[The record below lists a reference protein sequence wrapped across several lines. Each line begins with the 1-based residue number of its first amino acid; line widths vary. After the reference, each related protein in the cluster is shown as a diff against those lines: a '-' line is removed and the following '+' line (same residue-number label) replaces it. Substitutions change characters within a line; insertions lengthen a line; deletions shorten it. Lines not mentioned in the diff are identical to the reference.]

1 MIPISV
7 FRANFDELNINNLS
21 KRALLDSLKIFY
33 QDNEYEYINFLES
46 VGINYYEE
54 FNNIFELNNAIN
66 KEIKILNDIATKQN
80 LDKFDFRAV
89 NLLKRNLKEI
99 NDSEYYKLNLDL
111 RHLNDN
117 STLSAIKDAFIL
129 TNGVSLVEFK
139 DIEDERIS
147 LIYHK
152 KGAMVYDNELLL
164 HNARAEKVQLLE
176 NFKEPKDNNFILTR
190 FLVDFSRKLKELGI
204 NESFC
209 YTYEMGGSTKEVV
222 KDIDEILYWGS
233 LSKEEKEIK
242 KESLKKEQ
250 DLNNKATELAKS
262 EIKEERNSLRDSL
275 KKESKNEVLEEKTL
289 PRLNNLK
296 NTKLENENRESHQN
310 VESPKSEITS
320 EEQIQQIIN
329 DSFEVYTQKEIEKT
343 NIRLEKAK
351 KDSFNAYEDLKAN
364 LKDGLSILE
373 AIKNIQQKYRNE
385 DTINF
390 ATLLFSKDILNLK
403 AKEEEIKNLT
413 SELESS
419 YHLQEKL
426 NDEITKREE
435 TISKLKGTMQGKINE
450 MTALRYE
457 FEEKMQEIAETKMKL
472 KELEKYSSEQ
482 ETTIADL
489 DNENQEL
496 SNKNKELNNEK
507 IKLESQNEY
516 LKTREQGFVEQLN
529 ELKEEVKEKFKKE
542 IELEKAIAENKHL
555 QEAIAT
561 YREREKEFTTQLNE
575 LKVKIQDGFAKEIEL
590 EKTIFVKEFELE
602 KTITENKHLQEAIA
616 DYKQKNTLLENRLD
630 DISKKLERESLG
642 NQEREQPKKL
652 RSRDILGD

>member
-7 FRANFDELNINNLS
+7 FRANFDELNIKNLA

-33 QDNEYEYINFLES
+33 QDNEYEYMNFLES

-66 KEIKILNDIATKQN
+66 KEIRILNDIATKQN

-89 NLLKRNLKEI
+89 NLFKRNLKEI

-129 TNGVSLVEFK
+129 TNSVSLVEFK

-190 FLVDFSRKLKELGI
+190 FLVDFSRRLKESGI

-209 YTYEMGGSTKEVV
+209 YTYEMGGSTKEVI

-233 LSKEEKEIK
+233 LSKEEKEAK

-250 DLNNKATELAKS
+250 ELNNKAVELAKG

-275 KKESKNEVLEEKTL
+275 RKESKNEVLEEKTL

-296 NTKLENENRESHQN
+296 NTKFENQNKEAHHNIESLEKET
-310 VESPKSEITS
+310 KTS

-329 DSFEVYTQKEIEKT
+329 DSFEIYTQKEIEKT

-403 AKEEEIKNLT
+403 AKEEEIKSLT
-413 SELESS
+413 SELENS
-419 YHLQEKL
+419 YSLQEKL
-426 NDEITKREE
+426 NNEITKREE
-435 TISKLKGTMQGKINE
+435 TISKLKGTMQNKINE
-450 MTALRYE
+450 MTALRFE
-457 FEEKMQEIAETKMKL
+457 FEEKMKEVAETEVKL
-472 KELEKYSSEQ
+472 KELEKYSNEQ
-482 ETTIADL
+482 EATINEL
-489 DNENQEL
+489 DIENQEL

-516 LKTREQGFVEQLN
+516 LKTREQGFVAQLN
-529 ELKEEVKEKFKKE
+529 EFKEEVKDKFKKE
-542 IELEKAIAENKHL
+542 LELEK
-555 QEAIAT
+555 
-561 YREREKEFTTQLNE
+561 
-575 LKVKIQDGFAKEIEL
+575 V
-590 EKTIFVKEFELE
+590 
-602 KTITENKHLQEAIA
+602 ITENKYLQETIA
-616 DYKQKNTLLENRLD
+616 ESKQKILSLESKIENIFTQALHKEFVENTNEEK
-630 DISKKLERESLG
+630 S
-642 NQEREQPKKL
+642 KKL

>member
-7 FRANFDELNINNLS
+7 FRANFDELNIKNLS
-21 KRALLDSLKIFY
+21 KRPLLDSLKIFY

-46 VGINYYEE
+46 IGINFYEE
-54 FNNIFELNNAIN
+54 FNNIFELNDKIN
-66 KEIKILNDIATKQN
+66 KEIKILNDIATKQE

-89 NLLKRNLKEI
+89 NLFKRNLKEI
-99 NDSEYYKLNLDL
+99 NDSEYYKLNFDL

-139 DIEDERIS
+139 DIEEERIS

-152 KGAMVYDNELLL
+152 KGVMFYDDEILL

-190 FLVDFSRKLKELGI
+190 FLVDFSHKLKEAGI
-204 NESFC
+204 KESFC
-209 YTYEMGGSTKEVV
+209 YTYEVGGSTKEVI

-233 LSKEEKEIK
+233 LTKGEKEIK

-250 DLNNKATELAKS
+250 ELNNKAVELAKG
-262 EIKEERNSLRDSL
+262 EIKEERDSLRASL
-275 KKESKNEVLEEKTL
+275 KKESKNKVLEEKTL

-296 NTKLENENRESHQN
+296 SIRLENQNHQN
-310 VESPKSEITS
+310 IERLESQAKSS
-320 EEQIQQIIN
+320 EEEIQQIIS
-329 DSFEVYTQKEIEKT
+329 DSFELYIQKEIEKT

-390 ATLLFSKDILNLK
+390 ATLLFSKDILNVK

-419 YHLQEKL
+419 YSLQEKL

-435 TISKLKGTMQGKINE
+435 TISKLKGTMQNKINE
-450 MTALRYE
+450 MTALRFE
-457 FEEKMQEIAETKMKL
+457 FEEKMKEVAETEVKL
-472 KELEKYSSEQ
+472 KELEKYSNEQ
-482 ETTIADL
+482 EATINEL
-489 DNENQEL
+489 DTENQEL

-507 IKLESQNEY
+507 IKLESQDEY

-529 ELKEEVKEKFKKE
+529 EFKEEVKDKFKKE
-542 IELEKAIAENKHL
+542 LELEK
-555 QEAIAT
+555 
-561 YREREKEFTTQLNE
+561 
-575 LKVKIQDGFAKEIEL
+575 V
-590 EKTIFVKEFELE
+590 
-602 KTITENKHLQEAIA
+602 ITENKYLQETIA
-616 DYKQKNTLLENRLD
+616 ESKQKILSLESKIENIFNQALHKEFVENTNEEK
-630 DISKKLERESLG
+630 S
-642 NQEREQPKKL
+642 KKL

>member
-21 KRALLDSLKIFY
+21 KRALLDSLKVFY

-54 FNNIFELNNAIN
+54 FNNIFELNNTIN

-99 NDSEYYKLNLDL
+99 NDSEYYKMNLDL

-209 YTYEMGGSTKEVV
+209 YTYEMGGSTKEII

-413 SELESS
+413 SELENS

-457 FEEKMQEIAETKMKL
+457 FEEKMQEVAETKMKL

-507 IKLESQNEY
+507 IKLESQNAY

-542 IELEKAIAENKHL
+542 LELEK
-555 QEAIAT
+555 
-561 YREREKEFTTQLNE
+561 
-575 LKVKIQDGFAKEIEL
+575 V
-590 EKTIFVKEFELE
+590 
-602 KTITENKHLQEAIA
+602 ITENKYLQETIA
-616 DYKQKNTLLENRLD
+616 ESKQKIISLESKIENIFTQALHKEFVENTNEGK
-630 DISKKLERESLG
+630 S
-642 NQEREQPKKL
+642 KKL

>member
-33 QDNEYEYINFLES
+33 QDNEYEYMNFLES

-54 FNNIFELNNAIN
+54 FNNIFELNNTIN

-222 KDIDEILYWGS
+222 KDIDEILYWGD
-233 LSKEEKEIK
+233 LSKEEKEEK

-250 DLNNKATELAKS
+250 EISNKATELAKS

-373 AIKNIQQKYRNE
+373 ASKNIQQKYRNE

-390 ATLLFSKDILNLK
+390 ANLLFSKDILNLK

-413 SELESS
+413 SELENS

-457 FEEKMQEIAETKMKL
+457 FEEKMQEVAETKMKL

-507 IKLESQNEY
+507 IKLESQNAY

-542 IELEKAIAENKHL
+542 LELEKAIAENKHL
-555 QEAIAT
+555 QETIAG
-561 YREREKEFTTQLNE
+561 YKEREKESAMRINE
-575 LKVKIQDGFAKEIEL
+575 LKTEIQDGFTKKLEL
-590 EKTIFVKEFELE
+590 EKTIFAKEFELE
-602 KTITENKHLQEAIA
+602 QSISENKFLHETIA
-616 DYKQKNTLLENRLD
+616 DFKHRNNLLENKLD
-630 DISKKLERESLG
+630 DISKKLEME
-642 NQEREQPKKL
+642 NHQEEQKKPR

>member
-21 KRALLDSLKIFY
+21 KRALLDSLKVFY
-33 QDNEYEYINFLES
+33 QDNEYEYMNFLES
-46 VGINYYEE
+46 IGINYYEE
-54 FNNIFELNNAIN
+54 FNNIYELNNTIN
-66 KEIKILNDIATKQN
+66 KEIKILNDIATKQE

-99 NDSEYYKLNLDL
+99 NDSEYYKMNLDL

-152 KGAMVYDNELLL
+152 KGAMIYDGELLL

-209 YTYEMGGSTKEVV
+209 YTYEMGGSTKEVI
-222 KDIDEILYWGS
+222 KNIDEILYWGS

-296 NTKLENENRESHQN
+296 NTKFENENKESHQN
-310 VESPKSEITS
+310 IESPKSEITS

-457 FEEKMQEIAETKMKL
+457 FEEKMQEVAETEIKL
-472 KELEKYSSEQ
+472 KELEKYSQEQ
-482 ETTIADL
+482 ETTIVDL

-516 LKTREQGFVEQLN
+516 LKTKEQGFVEQLN

-542 IELEKAIAENKHL
+542 LELEKAIAENRYL
-555 QEAIAT
+555 QEIIAD
-561 YREREKEFTTQLNE
+561 YKEKEKEFATRLNE
-575 LKVKIQDGFAKEIEL
+575 FEMKIQKGLAKEIEL
-590 EKTIFVKEFELE
+590 EKVT
-602 KTITENKHLQEAIA
+602 TENRYLQEIVA

-630 DISKKLERESLG
+630 DISKKLERESLE

>member
-21 KRALLDSLKIFY
+21 KRALLDSLKVFY

-54 FNNIFELNNAIN
+54 FNNIFELNNTIN
-66 KEIKILNDIATKQN
+66 KEIKILNDIATKQE

-99 NDSEYYKLNLDL
+99 NDSEYYKMNLDL

-152 KGAMVYDNELLL
+152 KGAMVYDGEFLL
-164 HNARAEKVQLLE
+164 HNARADKVQLLE

-250 DLNNKATELAKS
+250 EISNKATELAKT

-296 NTKLENENRESHQN
+296 NTKFENPNKETKESHQN
-310 VESPKSEITS
+310 VESPKNEITS

-329 DSFEVYTQKEIEKT
+329 ESFEVYTQKEIEKT

-364 LKDGLSILE
+364 LRDGLSILE

-403 AKEEEIKNLT
+403 AKEEEIKSLT

-419 YHLQEKL
+419 YSLQEKL

-450 MTALRYE
+450 MTALKYE
-457 FEEKMQEIAETKMKL
+457 FEEKLREVAETEIKL
-472 KELEKYSSEQ
+472 KELERYSQEQ
-482 ETTIADL
+482 ETTISDL

-496 SNKNKELNNEK
+496 SDRNKELNNEK
-507 IKLESQNEY
+507 IKLESQNEF
-516 LKTREQGFVEQLN
+516 LKAREQGFMEQLN

-561 YREREKEFTTQLNE
+561 YREREKESAIRINE
-575 LKVKIQDGFAKEIEL
+575 LKTEIQDGFTKKLEL
-590 EKTIFVKEFELE
+590 EKTIFAKEFELE
-602 KTITENKHLQEAIA
+602 QSISENKFLHETIA
-616 DYKQKNTLLENRLD
+616 DFKHRNNLLENKLD
-630 DISKKLERESLG
+630 DISKKLEME
-642 NQEREQPKKL
+642 NHQEEQKKPR

>member
-1 MIPISV
+1 MMPISV
-7 FRANFDELNINNLS
+7 FRANFDELNIKNLS

-33 QDNEYEYINFLES
+33 KENEYEYINFLES
-46 VGINYYEE
+46 IGIDFYEE
-54 FNNIFELNNAIN
+54 FNNIFELNNKIN
-66 KEIKILNDIATKQN
+66 KEIRILNDIAVKQE

-89 NLLKRNLKEI
+89 NLFKRNLKEI
-99 NDSEYYKLNLDL
+99 NDSEYYKLNFDL

-117 STLSAIKDAFIL
+117 SALSTIKDAFIL
-129 TNGVSLVEFK
+129 TNSVSLVEFK
-139 DIEDERIS
+139 DIEEERIS

-152 KGAMVYDNELLL
+152 KGAMFYGDELLL

-190 FLVDFSRKLKELGI
+190 FLVDFSHKLKEAGI
-204 NESFC
+204 KESFC
-209 YTYEMGGSTKEVV
+209 YTYEVGGSTKEVI

-233 LSKEEKEIK
+233 LTKGEKEIK

-250 DLNNKATELAKS
+250 ELNNKAVELAKS
-262 EIKEERNSLRDSL
+262 EIKEERDSLRASL
-275 KKESKNEVLEEKTL
+275 KKESKNEVLKEKTL

-296 NTKLENENRESHQN
+296 STRLENQNYQNIEQSESQTKN
-310 VESPKSEITS
+310 S
-320 EEQIQQIIN
+320 EEEIQQIIS
-329 DSFEVYTQKEIEKT
+329 DSFELYIQKEVEKT

-390 ATLLFSKDILNLK
+390 ATLLFSKDILNVK

-419 YHLQEKL
+419 YNLQEEL
-426 NDEITKREE
+426 NNEITKREE
-435 TISKLKGTMQGKINE
+435 TISKLKGTMQNKINE
-450 MTALRYE
+450 MTALRFE
-457 FEEKMQEIAETKMKL
+457 FEEKMKEVAETEIKL
-472 KELEKYSSEQ
+472 KELEKYSNEQ
-482 ETTIADL
+482 ETTINEL

-496 SNKNKELNNEK
+496 SNKIKELNNEK

-516 LKTREQGFVEQLN
+516 LKTREQGFVAQLN
-529 ELKEEVKEKFKKE
+529 ELKEEVKDKFKKE
-542 IELEKAIAENKHL
+542 LELEK
-555 QEAIAT
+555 
-561 YREREKEFTTQLNE
+561 
-575 LKVKIQDGFAKEIEL
+575 V
-590 EKTIFVKEFELE
+590 
-602 KTITENKHLQEAIA
+602 ITENKYLQETIVES
-616 DYKQKNTLLENRLD
+616 KQKILSLE
-630 DISKKLERESLG
+630 SKIENIFTQALHKEFMENANEEKS
-642 NQEREQPKKL
+642 KKL

>member
-80 LDKFDFRAV
+80 LDKFNFRAV

-139 DIEDERIS
+139 DIEYERIS

-262 EIKEERNSLRDSL
+262 EIKEERNFLRDSL

-419 YHLQEKL
+419 YHLQEKF

-457 FEEKMQEIAETKMKL
+457 FEEKMQEVAETEMKL

-542 IELEKAIAENKHL
+542 IELEKATTENRYL
-555 QEAIAT
+555 QEI
-561 YREREKEFTTQLNE
+561 
-575 LKVKIQDGFAKEIEL
+575 V
-590 EKTIFVKEFELE
+590 
-602 KTITENKHLQEAIA
+602 A

>member
-21 KRALLDSLKIFY
+21 KRALLDSLKVFY

-54 FNNIFELNNAIN
+54 FNNIFELNNTIN
-66 KEIKILNDIATKQN
+66 KEIKILNDIATKQE

-99 NDSEYYKLNLDL
+99 NDSEYYKMNLDL

-152 KGAMVYDNELLL
+152 KGAMVYDGELLL
-164 HNARAEKVQLLE
+164 HNARADKVQLLE

-190 FLVDFSRKLKELGI
+190 FLVDFSRKLKEFGI

-209 YTYEMGGSTKEVV
+209 YTYEMGGSTKEVI

-233 LSKEEKEIK
+233 LSKEEKEEK

-250 DLNNKATELAKS
+250 EINNKATELAKS

-457 FEEKMQEIAETKMKL
+457 FEEKMQEVAETEIKL
-472 KELEKYSSEQ
+472 KELEKYSQEQ

-496 SNKNKELNNEK
+496 NDKNKELNNEK

-516 LKTREQGFVEQLN
+516 LKTKEQGFVEQLN

-542 IELEKAIAENKHL
+542 LELEKAIAENRYL
-555 QEAIAT
+555 QEIIAD
-561 YREREKEFTTQLNE
+561 YKEKEKEFATRLNE
-575 LKVKIQDGFAKEIEL
+575 FEMKIQKGLAKEIEL
-590 EKTIFVKEFELE
+590 EKVT
-602 KTITENKHLQEAIA
+602 TENRYLQEIVA

-630 DISKKLERESLG
+630 DISKKLERESLE

>member
-21 KRALLDSLKIFY
+21 KRALLDSLKVFY
-33 QDNEYEYINFLES
+33 QDNEYEYMNFLES
-46 VGINYYEE
+46 IGINYYEE
-54 FNNIFELNNAIN
+54 FNNIYELNNTIN
-66 KEIKILNDIATKQN
+66 KEIKILNDIATKQE

-99 NDSEYYKLNLDL
+99 NDSEYYKMNLDL

-152 KGAMVYDNELLL
+152 KGAMIYDGELLL

-209 YTYEMGGSTKEVV
+209 YTYEMGGSTKEVI

-296 NTKLENENRESHQN
+296 NTKFENENKESHQN
-310 VESPKSEITS
+310 IESPKSEITS

-329 DSFEVYTQKEIEKT
+329 DSFEVYTQKELEKT

-351 KDSFNAYEDLKAN
+351 KDSLNAYEDLKAN

-457 FEEKMQEIAETKMKL
+457 FEEKMQEVAETKMKL
-472 KELEKYSSEQ
+472 KELEKYSQEQ
-482 ETTIADL
+482 ETTIVDL

-542 IELEKAIAENKHL
+542 LELEKATTENRYL
-555 QEAIAT
+555 QEI
-561 YREREKEFTTQLNE
+561 
-575 LKVKIQDGFAKEIEL
+575 V
-590 EKTIFVKEFELE
+590 
-602 KTITENKHLQEAIA
+602 A

>member
-457 FEEKMQEIAETKMKL
+457 FEEKMQEVAETEMKL
-472 KELEKYSSEQ
+472 KELEKYSQEQ

-496 SNKNKELNNEK
+496 SDKNKELNNEK

-516 LKTREQGFVEQLN
+516 LKTKEQGFVEQLN

-542 IELEKAIAENKHL
+542 IELEKAITQNKFL
-555 QEAIAT
+555 QEIIAD
-561 YREREKEFTTQLNE
+561 YKEKEKESATRLNE
-575 LKVKIQDGFAKEIEL
+575 FEMKIQKGLAKEIEL
-590 EKTIFVKEFELE
+590 EKAT
-602 KTITENKHLQEAIA
+602 TENRYLQEIVA

-652 RSRDILGD
+652 KSRDILGD

>member
-80 LDKFDFRAV
+80 LDKFNFRAV

-262 EIKEERNSLRDSL
+262 EIKEERNFLRDSL

-419 YHLQEKL
+419 YHLQEKF

-457 FEEKMQEIAETKMKL
+457 FEEKMQEVAETEMKL

-542 IELEKAIAENKHL
+542 IELEKATTENRYL
-555 QEAIAT
+555 QEI
-561 YREREKEFTTQLNE
+561 
-575 LKVKIQDGFAKEIEL
+575 V
-590 EKTIFVKEFELE
+590 
-602 KTITENKHLQEAIA
+602 A

>member
-7 FRANFDELNINNLS
+7 FRANFDELNIKNLS
-21 KRALLDSLKIFY
+21 KRALLDSLKTFY
-33 QDNEYEYINFLES
+33 KENEYEYINFLES
-46 VGINYYEE
+46 IGINFYEE
-54 FNNIFELNNAIN
+54 FNNIFELNNKIN
-66 KEIKILNDIATKQN
+66 KEIKILNDIATKQE

-89 NLLKRNLKEI
+89 NLFKRNLKEI
-99 NDSEYYKLNLDL
+99 NDSEYYKLNFDL

-139 DIEDERIS
+139 DIEEERIS

-152 KGAMVYDNELLL
+152 KGAMFYDDEILL

-190 FLVDFSRKLKELGI
+190 FLVDFSHKLKEAGI
-204 NESFC
+204 KESFC
-209 YTYEMGGSTKEVV
+209 YTYEVGGSTKEVI

-233 LSKEEKEIK
+233 LTKGEKEIK

-250 DLNNKATELAKS
+250 ELNNKAVELAKG
-262 EIKEERNSLRDSL
+262 EIKEERDSLRASL

-296 NTKLENENRESHQN
+296 STRLENQNHQN
-310 VESPKSEITS
+310 IERLESQAKSS
-320 EEQIQQIIN
+320 EEEIQQIIS
-329 DSFEVYTQKEIEKT
+329 DSFELYIQKEIEKT

-390 ATLLFSKDILNLK
+390 ATLLFSKDILNVK

-419 YHLQEKL
+419 YSLQEKL

-435 TISKLKGTMQGKINE
+435 TISKLKGTMQNKINE
-450 MTALRYE
+450 MTALRFE
-457 FEEKMQEIAETKMKL
+457 FEEKMKEVAETEVKL
-472 KELEKYSSEQ
+472 KELEKYSNEQ
-482 ETTIADL
+482 EATINEL
-489 DNENQEL
+489 DTENQEL

-529 ELKEEVKEKFKKE
+529 EFKEEVKDKFKKE
-542 IELEKAIAENKHL
+542 LELEK
-555 QEAIAT
+555 
-561 YREREKEFTTQLNE
+561 
-575 LKVKIQDGFAKEIEL
+575 V
-590 EKTIFVKEFELE
+590 
-602 KTITENKHLQEAIA
+602 ITENKYLQETIA
-616 DYKQKNTLLENRLD
+616 ESKQKILSLESKIENIFNQALHKEFVENTNEEK
-630 DISKKLERESLG
+630 S
-642 NQEREQPKKL
+642 KKL

>member
-7 FRANFDELNINNLS
+7 FRANFDELNIKNLS
-21 KRALLDSLKIFY
+21 KRPLLDSLKIFY

-46 VGINYYEE
+46 IGINFYEE
-54 FNNIFELNNAIN
+54 FNNIFELNDKIN
-66 KEIKILNDIATKQN
+66 KEIKILNDIATKQE

-89 NLLKRNLKEI
+89 NLFKRNLKEI
-99 NDSEYYKLNLDL
+99 NDSEYYKLNFDL

-139 DIEDERIS
+139 DIEEERIS

-152 KGAMVYDNELLL
+152 KGVMFYDDEILL

-190 FLVDFSRKLKELGI
+190 FLVDFSHKLKEAGI
-204 NESFC
+204 KESFC
-209 YTYEMGGSTKEVV
+209 YTYEVGGSTKEVI

-233 LSKEEKEIK
+233 LTKGEKEIK

-250 DLNNKATELAKS
+250 ELNNKAVELAKG
-262 EIKEERNSLRDSL
+262 EIKEERDSLRASL
-275 KKESKNEVLEEKTL
+275 KKESKNKVLEEKTL

-296 NTKLENENRESHQN
+296 SIRLENQNHQN
-310 VESPKSEITS
+310 IERLESQAKSS
-320 EEQIQQIIN
+320 EEEIQQIIS
-329 DSFEVYTQKEIEKT
+329 DSFELYIQKEIEKT

-390 ATLLFSKDILNLK
+390 ATLLFSKDILNVK

-419 YHLQEKL
+419 YSLQEKL

-435 TISKLKGTMQGKINE
+435 TISKLKGTMQNKINE
-450 MTALRYE
+450 MTALRFE
-457 FEEKMQEIAETKMKL
+457 FEEKMKEVAETEVKL
-472 KELEKYSSEQ
+472 KELEKYSNEQ
-482 ETTIADL
+482 EATINEL
-489 DNENQEL
+489 DTENQEL

-529 ELKEEVKEKFKKE
+529 EFKEEVKDKFKKE
-542 IELEKAIAENKHL
+542 LELEK
-555 QEAIAT
+555 
-561 YREREKEFTTQLNE
+561 
-575 LKVKIQDGFAKEIEL
+575 V
-590 EKTIFVKEFELE
+590 
-602 KTITENKHLQEAIA
+602 ITENKYLQETIA
-616 DYKQKNTLLENRLD
+616 ESKQKILSLESKIENIFNQALHKEFVENTNEEK
-630 DISKKLERESLG
+630 S
-642 NQEREQPKKL
+642 KKL

>member
-7 FRANFDELNINNLS
+7 FRANFDELNIKNLA

-33 QDNEYEYINFLES
+33 QDNEYEYMNFLES
-46 VGINYYEE
+46 IGINYYEE

-66 KEIKILNDIATKQN
+66 KEIRILNDIATKQN

-89 NLLKRNLKEI
+89 NLFKRNLKEI

-117 STLSAIKDAFIL
+117 SALSVIKDTFIL

-139 DIEDERIS
+139 DIEEERVS

-152 KGAMVYDNELLL
+152 KGAMFYDDELLL

-190 FLVDFSRKLKELGI
+190 FLVDFSRKLKESGI
-204 NESFC
+204 KESFC
-209 YTYEMGGSTKEVV
+209 YTYEVSGSTKEVI

-233 LSKEEKEIK
+233 LTKEEKETK

-250 DLNNKATELAKS
+250 ELNNKAVELAKG
-262 EIKEERNSLRDSL
+262 EIKEERDSLRASL
-275 KKESKNEVLEEKTL
+275 KKESKNEALEEKTL

-296 NTKLENENRESHQN
+296 SIRLENQDSQNIEQSESKIKN
-310 VESPKSEITS
+310 SEK
-320 EEQIQQIIN
+320 EIQQIIS
-329 DSFEVYTQKEIEKT
+329 DSFELYIQKEIEKT

-364 LKDGLSILE
+364 LRDGLSILE

-390 ATLLFSKDILNLK
+390 ATLLFSKEILNVK
-403 AKEEEIKNLT
+403 SKEEEIESLT
-413 SELESS
+413 SELKSS
-419 YHLQEKL
+419 YNLQEKL

-435 TISKLKGTMQGKINE
+435 TISKLKGTMQNKINE
-450 MTALRYE
+450 MTALRFE
-457 FEEKMQEIAETKMKL
+457 FEEKMKEVVETEIKL
-472 KELEKYSSEQ
+472 KELEKYSNEQ
-482 ETTIADL
+482 EATISEL

-516 LKTREQGFVEQLN
+516 LKTREQGFMEQLN
-529 ELKEEVKEKFKKE
+529 ELKKEVKDKFKKE
-542 IELEKAIAENKHL
+542 LELEKVITENKYL
-555 QEAIAT
+555 QEAIT
-561 YREREKEFTTQLNE
+561 ESKQ
-575 LKVKIQDGFAKEIEL
+575 KIL
-590 EKTIFVKEFELE
+590 SL
-602 KTITENKHLQEAIA
+602 ENKIENIFTQALRKELA
-616 DYKQKNTLLENRLD
+616 KNTNEEK
-630 DISKKLERESLG
+630 S
-642 NQEREQPKKL
+642 KKL

>member
-21 KRALLDSLKIFY
+21 KRALLDSLKVFY
-33 QDNEYEYINFLES
+33 QDNEYEYMNFLES
-46 VGINYYEE
+46 IGINYYEE
-54 FNNIFELNNAIN
+54 FNNIYELNNTIN
-66 KEIKILNDIATKQN
+66 KEIKILNDIATKQE

-99 NDSEYYKLNLDL
+99 NDSEYYKMNLDL

-152 KGAMVYDNELLL
+152 KGAMIYDGELLL

-209 YTYEMGGSTKEVV
+209 YTYEMGGSTKEVI

-296 NTKLENENRESHQN
+296 NTKFENENKESHQN
-310 VESPKSEITS
+310 IESPKSEITS

-329 DSFEVYTQKEIEKT
+329 DSFEVYTQKELEKT

-351 KDSFNAYEDLKAN
+351 KDSLNAYEDLKAN

-457 FEEKMQEIAETKMKL
+457 FEEKMQEVAETKMKL
-472 KELEKYSSEQ
+472 KELEKYSQEQ
-482 ETTIADL
+482 ETTIVDL

-542 IELEKAIAENKHL
+542 LELEKATTENRYL
-555 QEAIAT
+555 QE
-561 YREREKEFTTQLNE
+561 
-575 LKVKIQDGFAKEIEL
+575 
-590 EKTIFVKEFELE
+590 FV
-602 KTITENKHLQEAIA
+602 A

>member
-33 QDNEYEYINFLES
+33 QDNEYEYMNFLES

-54 FNNIFELNNAIN
+54 FNNIFELNNTIN

-209 YTYEMGGSTKEVV
+209 YTYEMGGSTKEII
-222 KDIDEILYWGS
+222 KDIDEIIYWGS

-296 NTKLENENRESHQN
+296 NTKLENENRESHQK

-413 SELESS
+413 SELENS

-450 MTALRYE
+450 MTALKYE
-457 FEEKMQEIAETKMKL
+457 FEEKMQEVAETKMKL

-507 IKLESQNEY
+507 IKLESQNAY

-542 IELEKAIAENKHL
+542 LELEK
-555 QEAIAT
+555 
-561 YREREKEFTTQLNE
+561 
-575 LKVKIQDGFAKEIEL
+575 V
-590 EKTIFVKEFELE
+590 
-602 KTITENKHLQEAIA
+602 ITENKYLQETIA
-616 DYKQKNTLLENRLD
+616 ESKQKILSLESKIENIFTQALHKEFVENTNEEK
-630 DISKKLERESLG
+630 S
-642 NQEREQPKKL
+642 KKL

>member
-262 EIKEERNSLRDSL
+262 EIKEERNFLRDSL

-296 NTKLENENRESHQN
+296 NTKLENGNRESHQN

-435 TISKLKGTMQGKINE
+435 TISKLKGTMQSKINE

-457 FEEKMQEIAETKMKL
+457 FEEKMQEVAETEMKL

-542 IELEKAIAENKHL
+542 IELEKATTENRYL
-555 QEAIAT
+555 QEI
-561 YREREKEFTTQLNE
+561 
-575 LKVKIQDGFAKEIEL
+575 V
-590 EKTIFVKEFELE
+590 
-602 KTITENKHLQEAIA
+602 A

>member
-7 FRANFDELNINNLS
+7 FRANFDELNIKNLA

-33 QDNEYEYINFLES
+33 QDNEYEYMNFLES

-66 KEIKILNDIATKQN
+66 KEIRILNDIATKQN

-89 NLLKRNLKEI
+89 NLLKRNLREI

-117 STLSAIKDAFIL
+117 STLSAIKDTFIL
-129 TNGVSLVEFK
+129 TNSVSLVEFK

-190 FLVDFSRKLKELGI
+190 FLVDFSRRLKESGI
-204 NESFC
+204 KESFC
-209 YTYEMGGSTKEVV
+209 YTYEMGGSTKEVI

-233 LSKEEKEIK
+233 LSKEEKEAK

-275 KKESKNEVLEEKTL
+275 RKESKNEVLEEKTL

-296 NTKLENENRESHQN
+296 NTKFENQNKEAHHNIESLEKET
-310 VESPKSEITS
+310 KTS

-329 DSFEVYTQKEIEKT
+329 DSFEIYTQKEIEKT

-390 ATLLFSKDILNLK
+390 ATLLFSKDILNVK

-419 YHLQEKL
+419 YSLQEKL

-435 TISKLKGTMQGKINE
+435 TISKLKGTMQNKINE
-450 MTALRYE
+450 MTALRFE
-457 FEEKMQEIAETKMKL
+457 FEEKMKEVAETEVKL
-472 KELEKYSSEQ
+472 KELEKYSNEQ
-482 ETTIADL
+482 EATINEL
-489 DNENQEL
+489 DTENQEL

-516 LKTREQGFVEQLN
+516 LKTREQGFVAQLN
-529 ELKEEVKEKFKKE
+529 EFKEEVKDKFKKE
-542 IELEKAIAENKHL
+542 LELEKMITKNKYLQETIAESKQKILSLESKIENIFNQALH
-555 QEAIAT
+555 
-561 YREREKEFTTQLNE
+561 KEFVENTNE
-575 LKVKIQDGFAKEIEL
+575 
-590 EKTIFVKEFELE
+590 
-602 KTITENKHLQEAIA
+602 
-616 DYKQKNTLLENRLD
+616 
-630 DISKKLERESLG
+630 KKS
-642 NQEREQPKKL
+642 KKL

>member
-33 QDNEYEYINFLES
+33 QDNEYEYMNFLES

-54 FNNIFELNNAIN
+54 FNNIFELNNTIN

-209 YTYEMGGSTKEVV
+209 YTYEMGGSTKEII
-222 KDIDEILYWGS
+222 KDIDEIIYWGS

-296 NTKLENENRESHQN
+296 NTKLENENRESHQK

-413 SELESS
+413 SELENS

-457 FEEKMQEIAETKMKL
+457 FEEKMQEVAETKIKL
-472 KELEKYSSEQ
+472 KELEKYSQEQ

-507 IKLESQNEY
+507 IKLESQNAY

-542 IELEKAIAENKHL
+542 LELEK
-555 QEAIAT
+555 
-561 YREREKEFTTQLNE
+561 
-575 LKVKIQDGFAKEIEL
+575 V
-590 EKTIFVKEFELE
+590 
-602 KTITENKHLQEAIA
+602 ITENKYLQETIA
-616 DYKQKNTLLENRLD
+616 EFKQKIISLESKIENIFAQALHKEFVENTNEEK
-630 DISKKLERESLG
+630 S
-642 NQEREQPKKL
+642 KKL

>member
-7 FRANFDELNINNLS
+7 FRANFDELNIKNLS
-21 KRALLDSLKIFY
+21 KRPLLDSLKIFY

-46 VGINYYEE
+46 IGINFYEE
-54 FNNIFELNNAIN
+54 FNNIFELNDKIN
-66 KEIKILNDIATKQN
+66 KEIKILNDIATKQE

-89 NLLKRNLKEI
+89 NLFKRNLKEI
-99 NDSEYYKLNLDL
+99 NDSEYYKLNFDL

-139 DIEDERIS
+139 DIEEERIS

-152 KGAMVYDNELLL
+152 KGVMFYDDEILL

-190 FLVDFSRKLKELGI
+190 FLVDFSHKLKEAGI
-204 NESFC
+204 KESFC
-209 YTYEMGGSTKEVV
+209 YTYEVGGSTKEVI

-233 LSKEEKEIK
+233 LTKGEKEIK

-250 DLNNKATELAKS
+250 ELNNKAVELAKG
-262 EIKEERNSLRDSL
+262 EIKEERDSLRASL
-275 KKESKNEVLEEKTL
+275 KKESKNKVLEEKTL

-296 NTKLENENRESHQN
+296 SIRLENQNHQN
-310 VESPKSEITS
+310 IERLESQAKSS
-320 EEQIQQIIN
+320 EEEIQQIIS
-329 DSFEVYTQKEIEKT
+329 DSFELYIQKEIEKT

-390 ATLLFSKDILNLK
+390 ATLLFSKDILNVK
-403 AKEEEIKNLT
+403 AKEEEIKNLA

-419 YHLQEKL
+419 YSLQEKL

-435 TISKLKGTMQGKINE
+435 TISKLKGTMQNKINE
-450 MTALRYE
+450 MTALRFE
-457 FEEKMQEIAETKMKL
+457 FEEKMKEVAETEVKL
-472 KELEKYSSEQ
+472 KELEKYSNEQ
-482 ETTIADL
+482 EATINEL
-489 DNENQEL
+489 DTENQEL

-529 ELKEEVKEKFKKE
+529 EFKEEVKDKFKKE
-542 IELEKAIAENKHL
+542 LELEK
-555 QEAIAT
+555 
-561 YREREKEFTTQLNE
+561 
-575 LKVKIQDGFAKEIEL
+575 V
-590 EKTIFVKEFELE
+590 
-602 KTITENKHLQEAIA
+602 ITENKYLQETIA
-616 DYKQKNTLLENRLD
+616 ESKQKILSLESKIENIFNQALHKEFVENTNEEK
-630 DISKKLERESLG
+630 S
-642 NQEREQPKKL
+642 KKL

>member
-7 FRANFDELNINNLS
+7 FRANFDELNIKNLS
-21 KRALLDSLKIFY
+21 KRPLLDSLKIFY

-46 VGINYYEE
+46 IGINFYEE
-54 FNNIFELNNAIN
+54 FNNIFELNDKIN
-66 KEIKILNDIATKQN
+66 KEIKILNDIATKQE

-89 NLLKRNLKEI
+89 NLFKRNLKEI
-99 NDSEYYKLNLDL
+99 NDSEYYKLNFDL

-139 DIEDERIS
+139 DIEEERIS

-152 KGAMVYDNELLL
+152 KGVMFYDDEILL

-190 FLVDFSRKLKELGI
+190 FLVDFSHKLKEAGI
-204 NESFC
+204 KESFC
-209 YTYEMGGSTKEVV
+209 YTYEVGGSTKEVI

-233 LSKEEKEIK
+233 LTKGEKEIK

-250 DLNNKATELAKS
+250 ELNNKAVELAKG
-262 EIKEERNSLRDSL
+262 EIKEERDSLRASL
-275 KKESKNEVLEEKTL
+275 KKESKNKVLEEKTL

-296 NTKLENENRESHQN
+296 SIRLENQNHQN
-310 VESPKSEITS
+310 IERLESQAKSS
-320 EEQIQQIIN
+320 EEEIQQIIS
-329 DSFEVYTQKEIEKT
+329 DSFELYIQKEIEKT

-390 ATLLFSKDILNLK
+390 ATLLFSKDILNVK

-419 YHLQEKL
+419 YSLQEKL

-435 TISKLKGTMQGKINE
+435 TISKLKGTMQNKINE
-450 MTALRYE
+450 MTALRFE
-457 FEEKMQEIAETKMKL
+457 FEEKMKEVAETEVKL
-472 KELEKYSSEQ
+472 KELEKYSNEQ
-482 ETTIADL
+482 EATINEL
-489 DNENQEL
+489 DTENQEL

-529 ELKEEVKEKFKKE
+529 EFKEEVKDKFKKE
-542 IELEKAIAENKHL
+542 LELEK
-555 QEAIAT
+555 
-561 YREREKEFTTQLNE
+561 
-575 LKVKIQDGFAKEIEL
+575 V
-590 EKTIFVKEFELE
+590 
-602 KTITENKHLQEAIA
+602 ITENKYLQETIA
-616 DYKQKNTLLENRLD
+616 ESKQKILYVVLD
-630 DISKKLERESLG
+630 
-642 NQEREQPKKL
+642 
-652 RSRDILGD
+652 

>member
-7 FRANFDELNINNLS
+7 FRANFDELNIKNLS
-21 KRALLDSLKIFY
+21 KRPLLDSLKIFY

-46 VGINYYEE
+46 IGINFYEE
-54 FNNIFELNNAIN
+54 FNNIFELNDKIN
-66 KEIKILNDIATKQN
+66 KEIKILNDISTKQE

-89 NLLKRNLKEI
+89 NLFKRNLKEI
-99 NDSEYYKLNLDL
+99 NDSEYYKLNFDL

-139 DIEDERIS
+139 DIEEERIS

-152 KGAMVYDNELLL
+152 KGVMFYDDEILL

-190 FLVDFSRKLKELGI
+190 FLVDFSHKLKEAGI
-204 NESFC
+204 KESFC
-209 YTYEMGGSTKEVV
+209 YTYEVGGSTKEVI

-233 LSKEEKEIK
+233 LTKGEKEIK

-250 DLNNKATELAKS
+250 ELNNKAVELAKG
-262 EIKEERNSLRDSL
+262 EIKEERDSLRASL
-275 KKESKNEVLEEKTL
+275 KKESKNKVLEEKTL

-296 NTKLENENRESHQN
+296 SIRLENQNHQN
-310 VESPKSEITS
+310 IERLESQAKSS
-320 EEQIQQIIN
+320 EEEIQQIIS
-329 DSFEVYTQKEIEKT
+329 DSFELYIQKEIEKT

-390 ATLLFSKDILNLK
+390 ATLLFSKDILNVK

-419 YHLQEKL
+419 YSLQEKL

-435 TISKLKGTMQGKINE
+435 TISKLKGTMQNKINE
-450 MTALRYE
+450 MTALRFE
-457 FEEKMQEIAETKMKL
+457 FEEKMKEVAETEVKL
-472 KELEKYSSEQ
+472 KELEKYSNEQ
-482 ETTIADL
+482 EATINEL
-489 DNENQEL
+489 DTENQEL

-529 ELKEEVKEKFKKE
+529 EFKEEVKDKFKKE
-542 IELEKAIAENKHL
+542 LELEK
-555 QEAIAT
+555 
-561 YREREKEFTTQLNE
+561 
-575 LKVKIQDGFAKEIEL
+575 V
-590 EKTIFVKEFELE
+590 
-602 KTITENKHLQEAIA
+602 ITENKYLQETIA
-616 DYKQKNTLLENRLD
+616 ESKQKILSLESKIENIFNQALHKEFVENTNEEK
-630 DISKKLERESLG
+630 S
-642 NQEREQPKKL
+642 KKL